1 MSFSQSAATN
11 IVPLIA
17 RLVLAAVFI
26 PAGYNKLMRE
36 AEFSGEEAKRLREL
50 SVIASADADSPLLRP
65 LIVPAALRQEVPSP
79 QGEAASSGSTPPSQP
94 STDEGG
100 APAAGPATG
109 SAAGTPPPA
118 GSPGTGGPQAGAN
131 AGGEPVKA
139 RALHKVTLMVDKAGW
154 PYQTWLAWAAA
165 VTEFVGGA
173 CLILGLF
180 TRVWGLGLAI
190 AMVVAFYLT
199 SLDAVLTTKVFGMP
213 IPDFNRFA
221 SQLALFALSFGL
233 LLTGAGGA
241 SIDRRMGAGASS
253 GSSKKPAASAE

>member
-65 LIVPAALRQEVPSP
+65 LIVPAALRQEAPSP
-79 QGEAASSGSTPPSQP
+79 QGEAPGSGSTPPSQP

-100 APAAGPATG
+100 TPAAGPTAG
-109 SAAGTPPPA
+109 PGAGTPPTPGAGPA
-118 GSPGTGGPQAGAN
+118 SGGQAGAN
-131 AGGEPVKA
+131 GGEPVKA

-253 GSSKKPAASAE
+253 GNSKKPAASAE

>member
-50 SVIASADADSPLLRP
+50 SVIASADADGPFHRP
-65 LIVPAALRQEVPSP
+65 LIVPASLRQEAPSP
-79 QGEAASSGSTPPSQP
+79 QAEPNAGGSTPPSQP
-94 STDEGG
+94 STDEAAGG
-100 APAAGPATG
+100 ATATPP
-109 SAAGTPPPA
+109 STPPAAGTP
-118 GSPGTGGPQAGAN
+118 GSGTAAN
-131 AGGEPVKA
+131 GSGEPVKA

-180 TRVWGLGLAI
+180 TRIWGLGLAI

-233 LLTGAGGA
+233 LLTGAGSA
-241 SIDRRMGAGASS
+241 SIDRRMGAGGASN
-253 GSSKKPAASAE
+253 GGSKKPAAAE